1 MTTPAATDPRR
12 WQQHTPE
19 RFGLMSGYVWATDP
33 KRILFV
39 LARYKFVA
47 KLLAGKERV
56 LEIGCADAF
65 GTRLVAQVV
74 PEVMGI
80 DCDRDM
86 LEGAVKTVGPWLIDL
101 RYHDLLTGPTLSQF
115 GPFDAAYAIDV
126 LEHIHP
132 QNEDHFLAN
141 AIASVVP
148 TGLVILGTP
157 SLESQA
163 YASEASREGHVNCKT
178 MEQLRALCARHFS
191 TVVMFGMNDEM
202 VHTGFGPMCHYL
214 WAVCAGPR

>member
-1 MTTPAATDPRR
+1 MSPGPAAPDRAR
-12 WQQHTPE
+12 WHLQTPE

-33 KRILFV
+33 KRVLFT

-47 KLLAGKERV
+47 KLLAGRGRV

-65 GTRLVAQVV
+65 GTRLVAQAVTDGVV
-74 PEVMGI
+74 GI
-80 DCDRDM
+80 DCDLEM
-86 LEGAVKTVGPWLIDL
+86 LDSAAATVGAWPIRLWA
-101 RYHDLLTGPTLSQF
+101 HDLLAAPM
-115 GPFDAAYAIDV
+115 PVVFDAAYAIDV

-132 QNEDHFLAN
+132 EDEDRFLTN
-141 AIASVVP
+141 AIASVSP

-178 MEQLRALCARHFS
+178 LEGLREACARHFHQ
-191 TVVMFGMNDEM
+191 VLMFGMNDEM
-202 VHTGFGPMCHYL
+202 VHTGFGPLCHYL
-214 WAVCAGPR
+214 WAVCSGPR